1 MRSALA
7 ILLAVTA
14 VSTAALAGDHY
25 DKEATEVVL
34 NRAARQVHDNCG
46 FAKDDSGNAA
56 GPWGKTSVSVTLGHN
71 GHTRPQGVTI
81 PEPFNGKP
89 TGNCAVKA
97 FSNLTFPPWTGPD
110 ETVEWAVEIPKPK

>member
-1 MRSALA
+1 MRSAIA
-7 ILLAVTA
+7 VLLAATA
-14 VSTAALAGDHY
+14 VSSVALAGDHY

-34 NRAARQVHDNCG
+34 KRAERQVHDNCG
-46 FAKDDSGNAA
+46 HAKDDAGKAA

-71 GHTRPQGVTI
+71 GHTRSVTI
-81 PEPFNGKP
+81 PDPFNGKP

-110 ETVEWAVEIPKPK
+110 ETVDWAVEIPQPK